1 MSDSTPTNESSKENT
16 AGRKNQT
23 DVSKPLKRV
32 FNFFALGNEPL
43 KTFHSDTKIKSD
55 AERATLS
62 VKTTKRDLER
72 TKVKSKISQIRS
84 LKTEFKVHGSLIVP
98 LEQVWGVKFR
108 DSRTPGCLVQ
118 SQLVK
123 AIYGLLLIL

>member
-1 MSDSTPTNESSKENT
+1 M
-16 AGRKNQT
+16 
-23 DVSKPLKRV
+23 SKPLKRA
-32 FNFFALGNEPL
+32 FNLFALGNEPL

-84 LKTEFKVHGSLIVP
+84 LKTEFKVHGS
-98 LEQVWGVKFR
+98 WGVKFR